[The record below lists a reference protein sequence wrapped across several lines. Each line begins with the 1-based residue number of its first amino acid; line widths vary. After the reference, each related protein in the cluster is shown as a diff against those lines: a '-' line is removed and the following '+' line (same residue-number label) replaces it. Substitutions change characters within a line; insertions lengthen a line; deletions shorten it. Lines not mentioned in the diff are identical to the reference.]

1 MVKFKLI
8 LFLSLFLCFKGAKAS
23 KTDTV
28 FIGNDFEYLELGK
41 SLDYTSSDENVIAIE
56 DLVNGEVYFKKN
68 TTPLLILAE
77 DEYLD
82 DLWIKVVIS
91 NKSNTDRRLYLYLD
105 NALINYVE
113 YFEYEGKKQIS
124 HQLTGDAF
132 PISERLIQY
141 RNPIYNIKVA
151 YNQTKTIYLL
161 FKLKGRKI
169 HTPLQLYSQDRLIE
183 HISKKE
189 SNISFYYGILAA
201 LSALSIMLFFLI
213 KEKPASINK

>member
-68 TTPLLILAE
+68 TAPLLILAE

-105 NALINYVE
+105 NALINYV
-113 YFEYEGKKQIS
+113 
-124 HQLTGDAF
+124 
-132 PISERLIQY
+132 
-141 RNPIYNIKVA
+141 
-151 YNQTKTIYLL
+151 
-161 FKLKGRKI
+161 
-169 HTPLQLYSQDRLIE
+169 
-183 HISKKE
+183 
-189 SNISFYYGILAA
+189 
-201 LSALSIMLFFLI
+201 
-213 KEKPASINK
+213 